1 MKKSDELK
9 KELQELKDSAE
20 KLTVAKEITDKIE
33 EIKAVKAKI
42 TLAEMEEAE
51 AKAEAES
58 KTKDVED
65 KTKKTELKDKNLGLI
80 VAKAIAGK
88 EMTDAEA
95 KAFKEIRNTVI
106 EGDRTKGGVVIT
118 PDVSTKIIEY
128 QDATRNFD
136 IRPYINVEPVGTMTG
151 TRPIA
156 NNIPQAAGFPSLDE
170 DAEIQE
176 MYEPTFEDMSYTV
189 RKYGGFIPLTSELL
203 EDSAENILA
212 FITKW
217 LGENELNTYA
227 YQIFNG
233 TGVKSAQGIMT
244 EAKVGG
250 ALESRLESINTAPDI
265 KKFKHIFNVDL
276 ESVSNDNL
284 VIFTNCEGYDYLDSL
299 EDAQGH
305 SYLQPDATK
314 QSGFTF
320 LGREIVKVPKKFLA
334 DVVTGT
340 GETAVTQVP
349 FIMGSLT
356 DLYTMFDRKVMSL
369 ESSNVGGDA
378 WRKDRTEVK
387 GVFRFDGKLL
397 NKNAIKVLLAKL
409 A

>member
-65 KTKKTELKDKNLGLI
+65 KTKETELKDKNLGLI

-95 KAFKEIRNTVI
+95 KAFTEIRNTVI

-128 QDATRNFD
+128 QDSTRNFD

-284 VIFTNCEGYDYLDSL
+284 VIFTNCDGYDYLDSL

-340 GETAVTQVP
+340 GETAVTQIP